1 LFVCLVFLKSGRRY
15 PKAPKKNLRPKK
27 QKNEGRK
34 KKKNPAPPWKE
45 KGKKGEQPPKVKK
58 KRE

>member
-1 LFVCLVFLKSGRRY
+1 LFFE
-15 PKAPKKNLRPKK
+15 KKWATVPQSAKKKPAPKK

-34 KKKNPAPPWKE
+34 KKKNPAPLGKE

-58 KRE
+58 KGE